1 VEAFMNAGL
10 IPIERDEIFYLEA
23 QPLHA
28 RRLRTWPAEGGE
40 IPPAPLTRDAARR
53 IRLMAGRRNDD

>member
-1 VEAFMNAGL
+1 MNAGL
-10 IPIERDEIFYLEA
+10 IPIERDGIFYIEV

-40 IPPAPLTRDAARR
+40 IQSAPLPRDAARR
-53 IRLMAGRRNDD
+53 IRLVARRRNGD